1 MTAIGE
7 LNKRISLQQQTRAA
21 DGRGGFT
28 VTWADAATSI
38 AAAIWPVSATE
49 QIRAQAPAMIVTHRV
64 RIRYRRVVKSGW
76 RVSWAGRYFNIVSIV
91 DPNMKHEWIDLLCKE
106 AA

>member
-1 MTAIGE
+1 MIGD
-7 LNKRISLQQQTRAA
+7 LNKRISLQQQTKAA

-38 AAAIWPVSATE
+38 AAAIWPVSANE
-49 QIRAQAPAMIVTHRV
+49 QIRAQATAMTVTHRI
-64 RIRYRRVVKSGW
+64 RIRYRSVLKSGW
-76 RVSWAGRYFNIVSIV
+76 RVSWAGRYFDIVSIV
-91 DPNMKHEWIDLLCKE
+91 DQNMAHKYLDLLCKE